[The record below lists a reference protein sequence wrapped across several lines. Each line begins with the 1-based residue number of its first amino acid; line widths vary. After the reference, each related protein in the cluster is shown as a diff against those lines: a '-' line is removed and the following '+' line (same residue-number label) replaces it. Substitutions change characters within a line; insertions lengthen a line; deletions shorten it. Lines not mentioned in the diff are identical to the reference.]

1 MSNKLDKRTNCE
13 YCGKDLDAKYR
24 SKRFCDAKCRIYWN
38 RENKKPLTTVAVIK
52 EVAKRMGKEAVSVNT
67 QSETKDIS
75 GINERIAKIEELLL
89 APQKYLAYN
98 KRTMLEAELNQ
109 LKFKLQS
116 PTN

>member
-52 EVAKRMGKEAVSVNT
+52 EVAKRMGKEAVAVNSDLPLNEPKENT
-67 QSETKDIS
+67 MAFYLKYDCYTWAEVNDKKD
-75 GINERIAKIEELLL
+75 K
-89 APQKYLAYN
+89 K
-98 KRTMLEAELNQ
+98 
-109 LKFKLQS
+109 
-116 PTN
+116 